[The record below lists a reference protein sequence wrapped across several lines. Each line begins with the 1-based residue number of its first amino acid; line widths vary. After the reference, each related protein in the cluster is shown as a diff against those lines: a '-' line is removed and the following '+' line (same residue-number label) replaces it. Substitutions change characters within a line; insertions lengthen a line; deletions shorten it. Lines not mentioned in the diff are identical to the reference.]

1 MTDPSDF
8 MKYIPAAWRVYQHL
22 DEIRSLQERASPHID
37 ALLGMSDEARQL
49 LGEVLPE
56 DFSPAP
62 GGKFTFSV
70 SQLQDALN
78 KYNNAGLKVDGQYG
92 ERTKAAV
99 EKYQHTH
106 GLAVDGWAGVETLG
120 HLFQSMAAEHKA

>member
-1 MTDPSDF
+1 MTNPSDF

-62 GGKFTFSV
+62 DGKFTFSV
-70 SQLQDALN
+70 SQLQEALN
-78 KYNNAGLKVDGQYG
+78 KFANAKLKVDGKYG
-92 ERTKAAV
+92 ERTKSAV
-99 EKYQHTH
+99 ENYQRTH
-106 GLAVDGWAGVETLG
+106 GLTADGWAGVETLG
-120 HLFQSMAAEHKA
+120 HIFQSMAAEHKA